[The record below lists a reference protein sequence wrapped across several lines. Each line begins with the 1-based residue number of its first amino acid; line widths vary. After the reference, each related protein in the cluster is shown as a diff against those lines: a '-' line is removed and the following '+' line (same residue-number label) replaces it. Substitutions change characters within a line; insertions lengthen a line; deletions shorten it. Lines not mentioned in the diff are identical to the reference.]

1 MAVPSECNLMMK
13 GFTKKGAKQAIK
25 TMKKRV
31 AVGQSP
37 GGPSKFVKSTGKVKK
52 APASLKKV
60 NTF

>member
-1 MAVPSECNLMMK
+1 MAIPSETSLMMK

-37 GGPSKFVKSTGKVKK
+37 GSAAKFVKSTGKVKK
-52 APASLKKV
+52 SASLKK
-60 NTF
+60 

>member
-1 MAVPSECNLMMK
+1 MVVPSECNLMMK

-52 APASLKKV
+52 SASVKK
-60 NTF
+60 